1 MELSVGIKGNA
12 QLEVTSEMLASSV
25 GSGVIDVFATPWMV
39 ALMENAAQSSVAQ
52 AIGDGNVTVGT
63 KLDIAHTAATP
74 LGMKV
79 HAESKLIEIDGRRL
93 VFEVQA
99 FDEREKIGEG
109 IHERFIVSCEKF
121 LLKCNE
127 KKL

>member
-1 MELSVGIKGNA
+1 MELMVGLKGSV

-25 GSGVIDVFATPWMV
+25 GSGTIDVLSTPWMV
-39 ALMENAAQSSVAQ
+39 AVMESAAQKSVAKV
-52 AIGDGNVTVGT
+52 IGDGNVTVGT

-79 HAESKLIEIDGRRL
+79 HAECELVEIDGRRL
-93 VFEVQA
+93 VFKVQA
-99 FDEREKIGEG
+99 FDEKEQIGEG
-109 IHERFIVSCEKF
+109 MHERFIVTREKF
-121 LLKCNE
+121 ILKCNE